1 MHPRLREEGTSCR
14 FTLVKS
20 KSASSTPSTA
30 QARFHG
36 LQPISYCTDPSS
48 SFRSWPVPKDLLD
61 PTQNPT
67 SSSLPKLLYNAS
79 MSSPAKE
86 SEPANIN
93 VSAISKSSASN
104 GNLLQSHRGGN
115 NSPEK
120 KKIPSSVL
128 HYASLR
134 DWGKLQR
141 RCSFSQTKV
150 PYNLT
155 KTGSADNGITTV
167 IHLIEKHESSS

>member
-120 KKIPSSVL
+120 KKNTQLSIALCQPQRLGQTAKEVQ
-128 HYASLR
+128 
-134 DWGKLQR
+134 LQPNQGPIQPNKDR
-141 RCSFSQTKV
+141 LCR
-150 PYNLT
+150 
-155 KTGSADNGITTV
+155 
-167 IHLIEKHESSS
+167 

>member
-86 SEPANIN
+86 SEPANID

-120 KKIPSSVL
+120 KKYPAK
-128 HYASLR
+128 YCTMPASE
-134 DWGKLQR
+134 
-141 RCSFSQTKV
+141 
-150 PYNLT
+150 
-155 KTGSADNGITTV
+155 TGANCKGGAASAKPRSHTT
-167 IHLIEKHESSS
+167 